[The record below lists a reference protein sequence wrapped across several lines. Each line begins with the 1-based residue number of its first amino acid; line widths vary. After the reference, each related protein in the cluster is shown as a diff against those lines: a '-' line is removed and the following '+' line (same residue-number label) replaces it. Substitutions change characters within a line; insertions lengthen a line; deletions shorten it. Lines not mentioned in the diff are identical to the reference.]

1 MSIEFARVLD
11 GQITPSELE
20 LLQISERALHAAFD
34 AATSATNWS
43 MARGH
48 VGQHVGDV
56 DADEAALRILS
67 DSGLSILSEE
77 SGLSGPEGGV
87 VAVID
92 PVDGSS
98 NVARGI
104 PYWCSSIGL
113 VDGEGLL
120 AGLVLAMPY
129 GELFWSI
136 RGRGAFRG
144 SKLLEK
150 GVDRTLG
157 ESIVFLNGH
166 APTYLGWSQYRAL
179 GSAALELCMVA
190 AGVADAFIDFSKRGL
205 AVWDYLGAM
214 AICQEAGCVVGDRDG
229 AELLELSMSARRHVL
244 AARTPVLFDEVETAV
259 ARVRDLQG

>member
-1 MSIEFARVLD
+1 MAIDFARVLD
-11 GQITPSELE
+11 GQIAPAELA
-20 LLQISERALHAAFD
+20 LLQVCELALDAAYD
-34 AATSATNWS
+34 AATAATNWS
-43 MARGH
+43 MAAGH

-77 SGLSGPEGGV
+77 SGLSGPQTGV
-87 VAVID
+87 IAVID

-113 VDGEGLL
+113 VDEEGLL

-129 GELFWSI
+129 RELFWSL

-144 SKLLEK
+144 TKTLEK
-150 GVDRTLG
+150 GADRTLG

-166 APTYLGWSQYRAL
+166 VPTYLGWSQYRAL

-214 AICQEAGCVVGDRDG
+214 AICQEAGCVLGDRDG
-229 AELLELSMSARRHVL
+229 GELLELSMSARRHVL
-244 AARTPVLFDEVETAV
+244 AARTPMLFDEVAMAV
-259 ARVRDLQG
+259 ARARGIPR